1 MTQHYG
7 VYMLHKVITWYTH
20 WSNNEVH
27 LKLLSLY
34 GLLDP
39 AEGYEN
45 RRKATPLRKYATA
58 GITLGLRLIVLS
70 RLPQQHLITWYSHW
84 SVTEH
89 QLQ

>member
-1 MTQHYG
+1 
-7 VYMLHKVITWYTH
+7 MLQQVITWYTH

-45 RRKATPLRKYATA
+45 RLKATPTA
-58 GITLGLRLIVLS
+58 GITLGLTLIVLS
-70 RLPQQHLITWYSHW
+70 RLPQQHVITWYTHW